1 MKAVTVTLFA
11 TSQPQPQPQ
20 PQRTAALR
28 AVAVASTLAA
38 AALSVPPLR
47 SLIEQSMVWHMVVQM
62 PLLMLAGWLCAGCW
76 SRTENQSPN
85 ESPNEP
91 PNGSPNGSPN
101 SAPSAWNQFGLTGGL
116 MTLVVL
122 AYWMLPSSIDR
133 ALVLPAADAFKLV
146 SLWLCGALLQN
157 SAVRA
162 PLGVQLFFV
171 GTVLPMLVWA
181 GLYFASTDL
190 RLCNA
195 YSLDSQIAAGRSLAG
210 LAVLLAL
217 GWAANAVWI
226 SHSSPD

>member
-1 MKAVTVTLFA
+1 MKAVTMTLFA
-11 TSQPQPQPQ
+11 TLQPQPQPQ

-28 AVAVASTLAA
+28 AAAFASTLAA

-85 ESPNEP
+85 ESPN
-91 PNGSPNGSPN
+91 

-116 MTLVVL
+116 MILVVL

-226 SHSSPD
+226 SLSSPD

>member
-1 MKAVTVTLFA
+1 MNAVTVNVIGKP
-11 TSQPQPQPQ
+11 QPQPQPQ
-20 PQRTAALR
+20 PHRTAALR

-85 ESPNEP
+85 ESPN
-91 PNGSPNGSPN
+91 

-116 MTLVVL
+116 MILVVL